1 MTSSQK
7 KLDFFLNVTVPAAH
21 RRNDIIPHTLIICK
35 YPRLTQFILDR
46 LSNQLAINDIRF
58 VESFGVQPGD
68 LAAMLTNIADGTILC
83 MKDGSCISKMNS
95 TSFDILQQAISS
107 YSIEITIGKG
117 ISATSHRIDI
127 PRFALIVCYESL
139 QQVKRGFKQN
149 FEYVINIESLSD
161 EEICALEATAAAH
174 ECCMSF
180 EENAI
185 KEIAKAI

>member
-1 MTSSQK
+1 
-7 KLDFFLNVTVPAAH
+7 
-21 RRNDIIPHTLIICK
+21 
-35 YPRLTQFILDR
+35 
-46 LSNQLAINDIRF
+46 
-58 VESFGVQPGD
+58 
-68 LAAMLTNIADGTILC
+68 MLTNIADGAILC
-83 MKDGSCISKMNS
+83 VKDGNCISKMNS

-107 YSIEITIGKG
+107 YSIEIKIGKG

-161 EEICALEATAAAH
+161 EEICALEATAAAR

-185 KEIAKAI
+185 KEIAKASNGDYRKAGRYVRWIRDYMLVKNDRLLAIPTEYVKQVIALQE